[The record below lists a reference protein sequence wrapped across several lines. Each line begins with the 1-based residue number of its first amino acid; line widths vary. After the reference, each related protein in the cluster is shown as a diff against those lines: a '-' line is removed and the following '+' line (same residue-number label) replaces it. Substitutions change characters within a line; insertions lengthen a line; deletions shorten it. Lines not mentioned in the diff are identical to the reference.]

1 MSQTISET
9 MSRIKIADQPMGAAI
24 SQAAVRSRGRRTDLK
39 AKGAAEKKVCSAQEE
54 RILSEE
60 VMPVEEKSVKPVE
73 AQGTEADSQSLTLTV
88 RGGVDKNGR
97 QDLVPE
103 IEISRGEIIG
113 IVGPTGSGK
122 STLIADIEQF
132 ALGDTPTG
140 RSILINGQVPKNE
153 QRYDPRKKLVA
164 QLSQNMHFLADM
176 QVGEFLRMHAK
187 SRGKD
192 PHLAHKVIELANTLT
207 GEPISPEFQL
217 TILSGGQSR
226 ALMVADIAVISD
238 SPIVLIDE
246 IENAGIKKQE
256 ALRLLSGEGKIV
268 VVVTHDPMLALM
280 ATRRIVM
287 KNGGMIKVIST
298 NDEEQRIFKDIERVD
313 SWLTSLR
320 ETIRQGEVVA

>member
-1 MSQTISET
+1 MS
-9 MSRIKIADQPMGAAI
+9 P
-24 SQAAVRSRGRRTDLK
+24 AAVHNQTN
-39 AKGAAEKKVCSAQEE
+39 
-54 RILSEE
+54 
-60 VMPVEEKSVKPVE
+60 
-73 AQGTEADSQSLTLTV
+73 SQPLTLTV
-88 RGGVDKNGR
+88 LGGVDKCGN
-97 QDLVPE
+97 QDLVDE

-122 STLIADIEQF
+122 STLISDIEQF

-176 QVGEFLRMHAK
+176 PVGEFLRMHAK

-192 PHLAHKVIELANTLT
+192 QNQADRVIELANTLT

-287 KNGGMIKVIST
+287 KNGGITKVIST
-298 NDEEQRIFKDIERVD
+298 SNEEQKIFLDIERVD
-313 SWLTSLR
+313 GWLTGLR

>member
-1 MSQTISET
+1 MSQ
-9 MSRIKIADQPMGAAI
+9 AI
-24 SQAAVRSRGRRTDLK
+24 SQSM
-39 AKGAAEKKVCSAQEE
+39 
-54 RILSEE
+54 SEAMSPTLMAIE
-60 VMPVEEKSVKPVE
+60 IMP
-73 AQGTEADSQSLTLTV
+73 LTLTIQ
-88 RGGVDKNGR
+88 GGVDKDGHP
-97 QDLVPE
+97 DAVSEVE
-103 IEISRGEIIG
+103 IARGEIIG

-132 ALGDTPTG
+132 ALGDTPSG
-140 RSILINGQVPKNE
+140 RRILINGLEPAAELRSN
-153 QRYDPRKKLVA
+153 PRKKLVA

-176 QVGEFLRMHAK
+176 SVDDFLRMHAK

-192 PHLAHKVIELANTLT
+192 PGLADKVIALANTLT
-207 GEPISPEFQL
+207 GEPVNPAFQL

-256 ALRLLSGEGKIV
+256 ALRLLAGEGKIV

-280 ATRRIVM
+280 ASRRIVM
-287 KNGGMIKVIST
+287 KNGGMTKVIST
-298 NDEEQRIFKDIERVD
+298 NEDEQRVFKDVERVD
-313 SWLTSLR
+313 GWLTSLR

>member
-1 MSQTISET
+1 MSQIMSQTLSQIA
-9 MSRIKIADQPMGAAI
+9 IADQPMGAAMR
-24 SQAAVRSRGRRTDLK
+24 QAAVRSKDQNANHK
-39 AKGAAEKKVCSAQEE
+39 AKETDEMGIRPTEE
-54 RILSEE
+54 S
-60 VMPVEEKSVKPVE
+60 P
-73 AQGTEADSQSLTLTV
+73 LTLTV
-88 RGGVDKNGR
+88 KGGVDKSGH

-132 ALGDTPTG
+132 ALGDTPSG
-140 RSILINGQVPKNE
+140 RSILINGQEPKNE

-192 PHLAHKVIELANTLT
+192 PNLAEKVIELANTLT
-207 GEPISPEFQL
+207 GEPVNPGMQL

-287 KNGGMIKVIST
+287 KNGGMTKVICT
-298 NDEEQRIFKDIERVD
+298 NEEEQRIFKDIERVD
-313 SWLTSLR
+313 GWLTSLR
-320 ETIRQGEVVA
+320 ETIRQGEVLA

>member
-1 MSQTISET
+1 
-9 MSRIKIADQPMGAAI
+9 MGAAM
-24 SQAAVRSRGRRTDLK
+24 SQAAVNNKTN
-39 AKGAAEKKVCSAQEE
+39 
-54 RILSEE
+54 
-60 VMPVEEKSVKPVE
+60 
-73 AQGTEADSQSLTLTV
+73 SQPLTLTV
-88 RGGVDKNGR
+88 LGGVDKCGN
-97 QDLVPE
+97 QDLVNE

-122 STLIADIEQF
+122 STLISDIEQF

-192 PHLAHKVIELANTLT
+192 PNQADKVIELANTLT

-287 KNGGMIKVIST
+287 KNGGMTKVIIT

-313 SWLTSLR
+313 GWLTGLR